1 MVSSGDVTEDWWLE
15 KESASTCNH
24 LLPSC
29 LSMHFKHSSFN
40 PMQLQHVA
48 LQLIAEL
55 NWMKHDCVSHILRV
69 GYRGHGLKFAGT
81 ILYARQRS
89 ARQARMLLKQV
100 EQAMAATLGSEA
112 L

>member
-1 MVSSGDVTEDWWLE
+1 MLSSGDVTEGWWLE

-40 PMQLQHVA
+40 PMQLQHLA

-55 NWMKHDCVSHILRV
+55 NWMKHDSVSHILRI
-69 GYRGHGLKFAGT
+69 GYRGHGLKFAAMM
-81 ILYARQRS
+81 LSVRQRL
-89 ARQARMLLKQV
+89 AKQGRMLLKQV
-100 EQAMAATLGSEA
+100 EQAMVANLNK
-112 L
+112 